1 MTRVNCVD
9 PTELTNPHLI
19 VEVKEITRI
28 YRLAWKAYK
37 RGDSPENMPSTY
49 RLGKGHVRFFYSRLG
64 YINERHKAL
73 CDEMARRKFIIS
85 LKKRHPWARV
95 IDGEIVTL
103 DSFPKKWKKNWV
115 PTPKEILINRDRL
128 RESMGRIDSWYRK

>member
-28 YRLAWKAYK
+28 YRLAWAAYK
-37 RGDSPENMPSTY
+37 RGDSTLNMPTTY

-64 YINERHKAL
+64 YISERHKAL
-73 CDEMARRKFIIS
+73 CDEMARRKYIVS

-103 DSFPKKWKKNWV
+103 DSFPKTWKRNWI
-115 PTPKEILINRDRL
+115 PTPEAILLNRDRL
-128 RESMGRIDSWYRK
+128 RESMERINSWYT